1 MSLNLKCSPTSATD
15 EKIINISNDKINVLE
30 DNKVT
35 GFLEI
40 LNMSWACST
49 TQILN
54 IDLLKD
60 TKFEFDPSVFLNSD
74 GLKFLAIVVS
84 NKVKAEKSTENDK
97 LTISLNDGVSEKLL
111 PLGRLF
117 ILTSTLENLITYT
130 FTIYNGDYNIGDDTM
145 ANATNDVTLKILV
158 GV

>member
-1 MSLNLKCSPTSATD
+1 MSLNLKCSPTSSTD

-40 LNMSWACST
+40 LNMSWACNT

-54 IDLLKD
+54 IDLPKD
-60 TKFEFDPSVFLNSD
+60 TKFDFDPSVFLNSE
-74 GLKFLAIVVS
+74 GLKFIAVITS

-97 LTISLNDGVSEKLL
+97 LTISMFGSTTKTL

-117 ILTSTLENLITYT
+117 ILTSTVENLITDTYS
-130 FTIYNGDYNIGDDTM
+130 FYNGDYDSDNDTLSG
-145 ANATNDVTLKILV
+145 ATNDVTLKILV